1 MNFKKIFSILLVL
14 SLVLSLGMLITS
26 CGDDASCTDHV
37 DNNSDGKCDTCE
49 ADVGGNAG
57 DGKTEYSVIVMDV
70 NNRAIPG
77 VVLTLTTRNYTS
89 EQITTNSEGKA
100 TASLKAVGYVKAN
113 IISVPEGYIVST
125 TEMQFEDGKN
135 TLTVS
140 LALDTRVAHTITLVD
155 NNGNALS
162 GVLVQIC
169 EGGVCQT
176 PVATDANGKAVIRF
190 NPSGEELKARV
201 LSVPTGYEYPSDV
214 DSEGYIHVSAGT
226 TAITLTLI
234 AQ

>member
-26 CGDDASCTDHV
+26 CGGDDSCTDHV
-37 DNNSDGKCDTCE
+37 DNDSNGKCDTCGT
-49 ADVGGNAG
+49 DVGGNG
-57 DGKTEYSVIVMDV
+57 DDGKTEYSVIVMDA
-70 NNRAIPG
+70 NNQAIPG
-77 VVLTLTTRNYTS
+77 VVLTLSTRNYTS
-89 EQITTNSEGKA
+89 AQITTNSEGKA

-113 IISVPEGYIVST
+113 IVSVPEGYLVST
-125 TEMQFEDGKN
+125 TEMQFEDDKT
-135 TLTVS
+135 TLVIS
-140 LALDTRVAHTITLVD
+140 LAADTRVAHTITLVD
-155 NNGNALS
+155 NNGNAIS

-176 PVATDANGKAVIRF
+176 PVTTDANGKAVIRF

-201 LSVPTGYEYPSDV
+201 LSVPTGYVRPDDV
-214 DSEGYIHVSAGT
+214 DADGYIHVSAGT